1 VSFALDL
8 STQVE
13 RESLQLRRTV
23 QTQERQTMTQER
35 IHNISETSS
44 AVYAID
50 YTISRFLA
58 LVSREEMET
67 LLPLNSADDDLIQ
80 ERIRISLGECRN
92 YVSQWIGH
100 GVDNGRY
107 EIKGRP
113 WISRDGYEW
122 IDARNTDAVSCEEFD
137 NATITLI
144 GGPRNGE
151 VIR

>member
-1 VSFALDL
+1 
-8 STQVE
+8 
-13 RESLQLRRTV
+13 
-23 QTQERQTMTQER
+23 MTQER
-35 IHNISETSS
+35 IDNISETSS

-58 LVSREEMET
+58 IVTREEMGT
-67 LLPLNSADDDLIQ
+67 LLPLDSANDDLIQ
-80 ERIRISLGECRN
+80 ERIRIRLDECRKF
-92 YVSQWIGH
+92 VAVWV
-100 GVDNGRY
+100 GVGVANGRY

-122 IDARNTDAVSCEEFD
+122 IDARNTDAVDCEEFD

>member
-1 VSFALDL
+1 MAR
-8 STQVE
+8 TACTPQ
-13 RESLQLRRTV
+13 ESSDNKKGKH
-23 QTQERQTMTQER
+23 MTQER
-35 IHNISETSS
+35 IDNISETSS

-58 LVSREEMET
+58 LVTREEMET

-80 ERIRISLGECRN
+80 ERIRIRLGECRKML
-92 YVSQWIGH
+92 SHWIGH

-107 EIKGRP
+107 EIMGRP
-113 WISRDGYEW
+113 WISRDGIEW
-122 IDARNTDAVSCEEFD
+122 IDKRTCEPMQTEEFH
-137 NATITLI
+137 NASITLI

>member
-1 VSFALDL
+1 
-8 STQVE
+8 
-13 RESLQLRRTV
+13 
-23 QTQERQTMTQER
+23 MTYGNR
-35 IHNISETSS
+35 PITTDTPTI
-44 AVYAID
+44 YAID
-50 YTISRFLA
+50 ATVERMMRAITRQDA
-58 LVSREEMET
+58 EN
-67 LLPLNSADDDLIQ
+67 LLPLDPADDDLIQ
-80 ERIRISLGECRN
+80 ERIRIRLGECRK

-107 EIKGRP
+107 EIMGRP

-122 IDARNTDAVSCEEFD
+122 IDARNTDAVDCEEFD

>member
-1 VSFALDL
+1 
-8 STQVE
+8 
-13 RESLQLRRTV
+13 
-23 QTQERQTMTQER
+23 MTYGDQP
-35 IHNISETSS
+35 ITTDTPTI
-44 AVYAID
+44 YAID
-50 YTISRFLA
+50 ATVERMMRAITRA
-58 LVSREEMET
+58 DAEN
-67 LLPLNSADDDLIQ
+67 LLPLDPADDDLIQ
-80 ERIRISLGECRN
+80 ERIRIRLGECRK

-122 IDARNTDAVSCEEFD
+122 IDARNTDAVDCEEFD

>member
-1 VSFALDL
+1 
-8 STQVE
+8 
-13 RESLQLRRTV
+13 
-23 QTQERQTMTQER
+23 MTQER
-35 IHNISETSS
+35 INNISETSS

-80 ERIRISLGECRN
+80 ERIRIRLGECRK

-122 IDARNTDAVSCEEFD
+122 IDARNTDAVPCEEFD

>member
-1 VSFALDL
+1 
-8 STQVE
+8 
-13 RESLQLRRTV
+13 
-23 QTQERQTMTQER
+23 MTQER
-35 IHNISETSS
+35 IDDISEASS

-58 LVSREEMET
+58 LVTREEMET

-80 ERIRISLGECRN
+80 ERIRIRLGDCRKFLAHW
-92 YVSQWIGH
+92 VGH

-107 EIKGRP
+107 EIKGQP

-122 IDARNTDAVSCEEFD
+122 IDARNTDAVDCEEFD

-144 GGPRNGE
+144 GGPRDGE

>member
-1 VSFALDL
+1 MSSDNKKGKH
-8 STQVE
+8 
-13 RESLQLRRTV
+13 
-23 QTQERQTMTQER
+23 MTQER
-35 IHNISETSS
+35 IDDISEASS

-50 YTISRFLA
+50 FTISRFLA
-58 LVSREEMET
+58 LVTREEMET

-80 ERIRISLGECRN
+80 ERIRIRLGECRK
-92 YVSQWIGH
+92 YVSHWIGH

-107 EIKGRP
+107 EIIGRP

-122 IDARNTDAVSCEEFD
+122 IDARNTDAVDCEEFD

-151 VIR
+151 VIG